1 MSFWRSRRRPIP
13 ISPRSWRSGRP
24 PQVCRV
30 SSPATHQRRTRTDM
44 TKALSIAVILMV
56 AVGTALGLTGGC
68 SSGSQPIGVHL
79 RVDLVVERCPL
90 VTSWKASPLQAS
102 APNGAI
108 NVAVTAAVGASNA
121 SDGIDAGANALE
133 YMWGATAGA
142 FTAAGEPSTVY
153 R

>member
-1 MSFWRSRRRPIP
+1 
-13 ISPRSWRSGRP
+13 
-24 PQVCRV
+24 
-30 SSPATHQRRTRTDM
+30 M

-56 AVGTALGLTGGC
+56 AVGTALGLAGGC

-153 R
+153 RCTTAGQQILTASVTDNHRRIPCADVVSMPVTCIANAP